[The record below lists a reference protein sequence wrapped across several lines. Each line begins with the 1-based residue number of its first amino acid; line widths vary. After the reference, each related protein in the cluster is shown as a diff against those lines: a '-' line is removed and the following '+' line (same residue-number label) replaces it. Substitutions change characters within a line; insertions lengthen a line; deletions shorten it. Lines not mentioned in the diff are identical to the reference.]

1 MTRQLFG
8 FVSAALVS
16 GLALLAMASQAQA
29 FTVINQNNAASGGS
43 RVMLADPS
51 GVAALSRDG
60 TRTPTAPSL
69 GVTGGLT
76 RGPGYG
82 GVGVFDYSNGS
93 TAPDNFPK
101 FPGADNHLNP
111 GVNAGM
117 LNYGAIPGRDNW
129 R

>member
-1 MTRQLFG
+1 MTRHLL
-8 FVSAALVS
+8 AALVS
-16 GLALLAMASQAQA
+16 GLSVLAVASQAQA
-29 FTVINQNNAASGGS
+29 FTVINQGNAASGGA

-60 TRTPTAPSL
+60 TRAPATSL
-69 GVTGGLT
+69 GVSGGLN

-82 GVGVFDYSNGS
+82 GVGIYDTSNGS
-93 TAPDNFPK
+93 TAPDTFPK
-101 FPGADNHLNP
+101 FPGADNHLTP
-111 GVNAGM
+111 GVNAGL

>member
-1 MTRQLFG
+1 MTRHLL
-8 FVSAALVS
+8 AALVS
-16 GLALLAMASQAQA
+16 GLAVVALASEAQA
-29 FTVINQNNAASGGS
+29 FTVINQGNAASGGA

-60 TRTPTAPSL
+60 TRAPATQAL
-69 GVTGGLT
+69 GVTGGLN

-82 GVGVFDYSNGS
+82 GVGIYDYSNGS

-111 GVNAGM
+111 GVNAGL

>member
-8 FVSAALVS
+8 IVSA
-16 GLALLAMASQAQA
+16 LAVLAMASQAQA
-29 FTVINQNNAASGGS
+29 FTVINQSNAASGGS
-43 RVMLADPS
+43 RVMLTDPS

-60 TRTPTAPSL
+60 TRAPAPSL
-69 GVTGGLT
+69 GVTGGLS

-82 GVGVFDYSNGS
+82 GAGIYDYSAGS
-93 TAPDNFPK
+93 AAPDNFPK
-101 FPGADNHLNP
+101 FPGADNHLSP

-117 LNYGAIPGRDNW
+117 LTYGAIPGRDNW

>member
-1 MTRQLFG
+1 MKRQLFG
-8 FVSAALVS
+8 IVSA
-16 GLALLAMASQAQA
+16 LAVVAQASQAQA
-29 FTVINQNNAASGGS
+29 FTVINAGNAASGGS
-43 RVMLADPS
+43 RMMLSDPA

-60 TRTPTAPSL
+60 TPAPSAPAL
-69 GVTGGLT
+69 GVSGGLN

-82 GVGVFDYSNGS
+82 GVGIYDYSSGS
-93 TAPDNFPK
+93 SAPDSFPK

-117 LNYGAIPGRDNW
+117 LTYGAIPGRDNW